1 MNQITI
7 KCKGYDDLNVL
18 EKIGGKGNYS
28 SSIHSSFGDTFHQSL
43 ARDLF
48 RIGQATFIADRAFR
62 RGTKLGRQTRQLT
75 VRVPVEESNI
85 WKALADDT
93 AALANFVSQDHW
105 KFEFVELDNET
116 QVHSTSQTNQLN
128 LKNPSVNL
136 FSDGLD
142 SLCGAITALKDGQT
156 PVFVSHSPPGY
167 QSVKRKIIELKKK
180 FEVTTIDTHY
190 VNFRFTLSDKDS
202 HGKRNMFPERTRRTR
217 PFLYLSMAGAVALEL
232 KIPRINLNE
241 NGVLAINL
249 PVRPHISGPQIS
261 RHAHPETLRLFE
273 VLFQKLWNHQFTSS
287 SDLQKVEVHNPFI
300 GKTKGDELDV
310 LRSCENLAK
319 ETTSCE
325 YSRQQ
330 VALLRSWSMKG
341 EKPFKKAREC
351 GLCFPCLVR
360 RTAMKSAGIRED
372 DDHYAFDACATFKG
386 DEKYSHAPLYLV
398 VADNVKNLYQFCEK
412 IKGLDVRGF
421 VSLYMPEL
429 SLLPLHMNTIT
440 QEVKDVFEIYQRFA
454 GQFIENIC
462 KK

>member
-7 KCKGYDDLNVL
+7 KCKGYDNLNVL
-18 EKIGGKGNYS
+18 KKKGGKGNYS
-28 SSIHSSFGDTFHQSL
+28 SSIHSSFGNTFHQPL

-48 RIGQATFIADRAFR
+48 RIGQAVFIADRAFR
-62 RGTKLGRQTRQLT
+62 RRTKLGRQTRQLT
-75 VRVPVEESNI
+75 IRVPVEESDK

-105 KFEFVELDNET
+105 KFEFVELKNES
-116 QVHSTSQTNQLN
+116 QDHSTSQTNRLN
-128 LKNPSVNL
+128 LTNPSVNL

-142 SLCGAITALKDGQT
+142 SLCGAVTSLKNGET

-167 QSVKRKIIELKKK
+167 QSVKKKITELKDKLG
-180 FEVTTIDTHY
+180 VTTIDTQY

-249 PVRPHISGPQIS
+249 PVRSHISGPQIS

-273 VLFQKLWNHQFTSS
+273 VLFQKLWNQQFASP
-287 SDLQKVEVHNPFI
+287 SDQQKVEVNNPFI
-300 GKTKGDELDV
+300 DKTKGEELEV

-330 VALLRSWSMKG
+330 VALLRSWSPANG
-341 EKPFKKAREC
+341 KPFKKAREC
-351 GLCFPCLVR
+351 GLCYPCLVR
-360 RTAMKSAGIRED
+360 RTAMKNASIQED
-372 DDHYAFDACATFKG
+372 DEHYAFDACATFKG
-386 DEKYSHAPLYLV
+386 KAKYSDKTPLYSI
-398 VADNVKNLYQFCEK
+398 VADNVKDLYQFCEK
-412 IKGLDVRGF
+412 IKGMDVRGF

-429 SLLPLHMNTIT
+429 SLLPFQMNTIT
-440 QEVKDVFEIYQRFA
+440 KEVTDVFEIYQRFA
-454 GQFIENIC
+454 DQFIENIC
-462 KK
+462 